1 MQKKRA
7 EVASVELAGMVRH
20 SPRNVDPA
28 DDADAVLDHHFTG
41 LSEFAVSAALGSQI
55 NYHGARRHARHHF
68 AGDQHGRLLAGN
80 HGSGDHD
87 ITFRY
92 HASEK
97 FPLAAVKVFSLR
109 AGISAG
115 ILRIRCFDRKLD
127 ESRAQ
132 AMDLLF
138 GSWPHV
144 VCRRN
149 SSEPAR
155 GGDALKSRNSR
166 ADYENSS
173 WGNRAGRS
181 RQHAKDSGKTVGGDQ
196 HRFVAAY
203 GAHRGK

>member
-1 MQKKRA
+1 
-7 EVASVELAGMVRH
+7 MVRH
-20 SPRNVDPA
+20 APGDVDPA
-28 DDADAVLDHHFTG
+28 DDADAVLDYHFTR

-55 NYHGARRHARHHF
+55 NDYGARRHARHHF
-68 AGDQHGRLLAGN
+68 SSNEHRRLLARN
-80 HGSGDHD
+80 HGSGDHH

-115 ILRIRCFDRKLD
+115 ILRIRCFDRKLE

-155 GGDALKSRNSR
+155 GGDGLKSRNSR

-173 WGNRAGRS
+173 RRNRAS
-181 RQHAKDSGKTVGGDQ
+181 SS
-196 HRFVAAY
+196 
-203 GAHRGK
+203 